1 MKLTEEMQLTEE
13 QVLALKCCA
22 PWILETECSVFNASQ
37 LKDLMGYQSKD
48 SLYKYL
54 RKNDV
59 TRYYF
64 RGSLRIPRLGIVEQI
79 LRENEIS
86 CEF

>member
-1 MKLTEEMQLTEE
+1 MKLTEELQLNEE
-13 QVLALKCCA
+13 QVLALQCCA
-22 PWILETECSVFNASQ
+22 PWILETECSVFNVIQ
-37 LKDLMGYQSKD
+37 LRELMDFHSTDGV
-48 SLYKYL
+48 YKYL

-59 TRYYF
+59 TRFYF
-64 RGSLRIPRLGIVEQI
+64 RRTLRIPRRGIVEQI